1 VRLKNESGILPVAS
15 PELRQDQEEKQD
27 RTMLRLWFIYF
38 VLLFGAAQFY
48 QWLTHLTWFEPF
60 SLSEIS
66 LPFPVLM
73 MAGAVLAIASNA
85 DKQLGVLSQSEDQAS
100 ETPPS
105 QAESTEANPAPLPES
120 SAQPISL
127 SAHRRMASRISF
139 TIDKTNHRDERRP
152 SA

>member
-1 VRLKNESGILPVAS
+1 
-15 PELRQDQEEKQD
+15 
-27 RTMLRLWFIYF
+27 MLRLWLICF
-38 VLLFGAAQFY
+38 VVLFGAAQFY

-73 MAGAVLAIASNA
+73 MAGVVLAIASNA
-85 DKQLGVLSQSEDQAS
+85 DKQVGGLGQSEDQAAADL
-100 ETPPS
+100 PS
-105 QAESTEANPAPLPES
+105 QAEPTETNPAPLPES
-120 SAQPISL
+120 SAQPISF
-127 SAHRRMASRISF
+127 SARRRMASRISF